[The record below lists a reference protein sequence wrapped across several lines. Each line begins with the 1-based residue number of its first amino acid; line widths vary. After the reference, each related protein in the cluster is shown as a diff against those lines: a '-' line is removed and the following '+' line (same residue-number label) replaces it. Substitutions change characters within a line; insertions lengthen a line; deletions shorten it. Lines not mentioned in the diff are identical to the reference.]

1 MKKRKVSL
9 KAAIITTSIG
19 GILSAAL
26 IVGTIFAYQYQ
37 NLLDVYLTRSDYT
50 ASEASKKLCEEV
62 ADEGTVLLKNEDN
75 ALPLAADETNV
86 ALLGQNSV
94 DFVYGGSGS
103 GSVDTANA
111 PTLKSAF
118 EREGYKVNETL
129 WNFYTSGAGKGYRK
143 KTPDQSG
150 KGDFAVNEVPQNVY
164 TDKVISSLKDDDV
177 AVVSLGR
184 SGGESADIPTADLNT
199 GYTYLQID
207 QNERD
212 LLKLACDNFDKV
224 ILVINTNNPIELDV
238 LEDPAYENIKAA
250 LWIGGVG
257 QEGMY
262 AIPNI
267 LKGDVNP
274 SGRLV
279 DTYAY
284 DSKSAPSIQNFG
296 DYNITNS
303 NVDRGNK
310 YLVYGEGIYVGYRYY
325 ETRYEDR
332 VLGQGNAGDYDY
344 TSEVQY
350 PFGYGLSYTT
360 FEWSNFSVTESDD
373 KKSFDVTVHV
383 KNTGDRAGKDV
394 VELYAQKPYTK
405 GGVETSS
412 VELVGFSKTIELAK
426 DAETDVT
433 ITVDKKD
440 LTSYDYQTAKT
451 YVLTPG
457 DYYLSV
463 GRNAHDAL
471 NNILALKGK
480 TTADGMDYDGNSSFA
495 KVAFNQES
503 TDSTTYS
510 TSDTGTEITNLFE
523 DVDINYYS
531 ESEYKYLSRSDWR
544 GTYPTTYSNGSW
556 NASQDLL
563 DDLPFYDVNTDT
575 EDDEAINNF
584 TFTQNSTST
593 SYSVKDLIG
602 VPYDDPKWDD
612 LVNQLSYSQMT
623 RLIRLGG
630 YSTIQIDKIGLP
642 PTQDKDGPSGVSGT
656 LVSGVSSM
664 AWPAEVLMASTW
676 NVELIHDLGVLFG
689 QDTISINVA
698 GVYGPGANIHRS
710 PYSGRNFEY
719 YSEDAHLSYEM
730 AKSEVEG
737 LRSKGV
743 ITYTKHFFLN
753 DQETNR
759 YGGAIFANEQAIR
772 EIYTKGFEGAVEGGT
787 NALMAAMNRI
797 GSRWIGAHRG
807 AMTEL
812 LRDEWGFKGMVITD
826 QASVSAMFYQD
837 IVSGL
842 WAGTDIWLNTN
853 QSNWQLTDYQ
863 NDKTMQYYIH
873 RAAKNICYAITNSWA
888 VDESYKVNDSGDLI
902 ASTAWTF
909 PWRPVLITVDC
920 LVFVLSLG
928 VIGYCWLMYI
938 LNKKSKKDQP
948 EDNA

>member
-9 KAAIITTSIG
+9 KAAIITTAVGGVLSIA
-19 GILSAAL
+19 S
-26 IVGTIFAYQYQ
+26 IVGTVFAYQYQ
-37 NLLDVYLTRSDYT
+37 NLLDVYLTSSDYS
-50 ASEASKKLCEEV
+50 ASEDSKKLCEDV
-62 ADEGTVLLKNEDN
+62 ANEGAVLLKNEDD
-75 ALPLAADETNV
+75 ALPLAADETDI

-103 GSVDTANA
+103 GSVDTDQA
-111 PTLKSAF
+111 PTLKTAF
-118 EREGYKVNETL
+118 EREGYHVDETL
-129 WNFYTSGAGKGYRK
+129 WNFYTSGPGKSYRK
-143 KTPDQSG
+143 TTPDQAG
-150 KGDFAVNEVPQNVY
+150 NGNFAVNEVPQNAY
-164 TDKVISSLKDDDV
+164 TSDVLNSLKNDDV

-184 SGGESADIPTADLNT
+184 SGGESADIPTSNLKT

-207 QNERD
+207 QDERD
-212 LLKLACDNFDKV
+212 LLKLACDNFEKV
-224 ILVINTNNPIELDV
+224 ILVINSNNPIELGI
-238 LEDPAYENIKAA
+238 LEDEEYENIKAA
-250 LWIGGVG
+250 IWIGGVG
-257 QEGMY
+257 QEGIY

-284 DSKSAPSIQNFG
+284 DSKSAPSIQNLG
-296 DYNITNS
+296 DYNISNS
-303 NVDRGNK
+303 SVDRGNK

-325 ETRYEDR
+325 ETRYEDK
-332 VLGQGNAGDYDY
+332 VLNQGNAGDYNY
-344 TSEVQY
+344 STQVQY

-360 FEWSNFSVTESDD
+360 FEWSDFQVQESED
-373 KKSFDVTVHV
+373 KSSFEVTVHV
-383 KNTGDRAGKDV
+383 TNTGDRAGKDV
-394 VELYAQKPYTK
+394 IELYAQKPYTE
-405 GGVETSS
+405 GGVETSAI
-412 VELVGFSKTIELAK
+412 ELVGFDKTIELDPSSSA
-426 DAETDVT
+426 DVT
-433 ITVDKKD
+433 ITIDKED

-457 DYYLSV
+457 DYYFAI

-480 TTADGMDYDGNSSFA
+480 TVNDGMDYDGNSALA
-495 KVAFNQES
+495 KLAFEQET

-510 TSDTGTEITNLFE
+510 TAETGNKITNLFE

-531 ESEYKYLSRSDWR
+531 EYTYLSRSDWE
-544 GTYPTTYSNGSW
+544 GTYPTTFLNGTW

-563 DDLPFYDVNTDT
+563 NDLKFYDVNTDAS
-575 EDDEAINNF
+575 DDEIINDY
-584 TFTQNSTST
+584 TFVQNSDST
-593 SYSVKDLIG
+593 TYTVHELIG
-602 VPYDDPKWDD
+602 VSYDDPKWDD
-612 LVNQLSYSQMT
+612 LINQLSYSQMT

-630 YSTIQIDKIGLP
+630 YSTIQIDKIKLP
-642 PTQDKDGPSGVSGT
+642 STQDKDGPSGVSGT

-664 AWPAEVLMASTW
+664 AWPAEILMASTW
-676 NVELIHDLGVLFG
+676 NTDMIKQLGVLFG

-719 YSEDAHLSYEM
+719 YSEDAHLSYAM
-730 AKSEVEG
+730 AKSEIEG

-772 EIYTKGFEGAVEGGT
+772 EIYAKGFQGAVDGGT
-787 NALMAAMNRI
+787 NAMMAAMNRI
-797 GSRWIGAHRG
+797 GSRWIGAHKG
-807 AMTEL
+807 AMTDL
-812 LRDEWGFKGMVITD
+812 LRNEWGFEGMVITD

-837 IVSGL
+837 IISGL

-853 QSNWQLTDYQ
+853 QSFWQLTDYQ

-888 VDESYKVNDSGDLI
+888 VDESYKLNESGNQI
-902 ASTAWTF
+902 ENTAWTF
-909 PWRPVLITVDC
+909 PWRPVLITIDC
-920 LVFVLSLG
+920 LIFALSLG
-928 VIGYCWLMYI
+928 GIGYCWVMFF
-938 LNKKSKKDQP
+938 LNKKSKESD
-948 EDNA
+948 

>member
-9 KAAIITTSIG
+9 KAAIITTAVGGVLSI
-19 GILSAAL
+19 AL
-26 IVGTIFAYQYQ
+26 IVGTVFAYQYQ
-37 NLLDVYLTRSDYT
+37 NLLDVYLTNSDYS
-50 ASEASKKLCEEV
+50 ASEDSKKLCEDV
-62 ADEGTVLLKNEDN
+62 ANEGAVLLKNEDD
-75 ALPLAADETNV
+75 ALPLAADKTDI

-103 GSVDTANA
+103 GSVDTDQA
-111 PTLKSAF
+111 PTLKTAF
-118 EREGYKVNETL
+118 EREGYHVDETL
-129 WNFYTSGAGKGYRK
+129 WNFYTSGPGKIYRK
-143 KTPDQSG
+143 TTPDQAG
-150 KGDFAVNEVPQNVY
+150 NGNFAVNEVPQNAY
-164 TDKVISSLKDDDV
+164 TNDVLNSLKNDDV

-184 SGGESADIPTADLNT
+184 SGGESADIPTSNLKT
-199 GYTYLQID
+199 GYTYLQIGQD
-207 QNERD
+207 ERD
-212 LLKLACDNFDKV
+212 LLKLACDNFEKV
-224 ILVINTNNPIELDV
+224 ILVINSNNAIELGI
-238 LEDPAYENIKAA
+238 LEDEEYENIKAA
-250 LWIGGVG
+250 IWIGGVG
-257 QEGMY
+257 QEGIY

-284 DSKSAPSIQNFG
+284 DSKSAPSIQNLG
-296 DYNITNS
+296 DYNISNS
-303 NVDRGNK
+303 SVDRGNK

-325 ETRYEDR
+325 ETRYEDK
-332 VLGQGNAGDYDY
+332 VLNQGNAGDYNY
-344 TSEVQY
+344 STQVQY

-360 FEWSNFSVTESDD
+360 FEWSDFQVQESED
-373 KKSFDVTVHV
+373 KSSFEVTVHV
-383 KNTGDRAGKDV
+383 TNTGDRAGKDV
-394 VELYAQKPYTK
+394 IELYAQKPYTE
-405 GGVETSS
+405 GGVETSAI
-412 VELVGFSKTIELAK
+412 ELVGFDKTIELDPSSSA
-426 DAETDVT
+426 DVT
-433 ITVDKKD
+433 ITIDKED
-440 LTSYDYQTAKT
+440 LTSYDYQTAET

-457 DYYLSV
+457 DYYFAV

-480 TTADGMDYDGNSSFA
+480 TVNDGMDYDGNSALA
-495 KVAFNQES
+495 KLAFEQET

-510 TSDTGTEITNLFE
+510 TAETGNKITNLFE

-531 ESEYKYLSRSDWR
+531 EYTYLSRSDWE
-544 GTYPTTYSNGSW
+544 GTYPTTFLNGTW

-563 DDLPFYDVNTDT
+563 NDLEFYDVNTDT
-575 EDDEAINNF
+575 SDDEIINNY
-584 TFTQNSTST
+584 TFVQNSDST
-593 SYSVKDLIG
+593 TYTVQDLIG
-602 VPYDDPKWDD
+602 VSYDDPKWDD
-612 LVNQLSYSQMT
+612 LINQLSYSQMT

-630 YSTIQIDKIGLP
+630 YSTIQIDKIKLP
-642 PTQDKDGPSGVSGT
+642 ATQDKDGPSGVSGT

-664 AWPAEVLMASTW
+664 AWPAEILMASTW
-676 NVELIHDLGVLFG
+676 NTDMIKQLGVLFG

-719 YSEDAHLSYEM
+719 YSEDAHLSYAM
-730 AKSEVEG
+730 AKSEIEG

-772 EIYTKGFEGAVEGGT
+772 EIYAKGFQGAVDGGT
-787 NALMAAMNRI
+787 NAMMAAMNRI
-797 GSRWIGAHRG
+797 GSRWIGAHKG
-807 AMTEL
+807 AMTDL
-812 LRDEWGFKGMVITD
+812 LRNEWGFEGMVITD

-853 QSNWQLTDYQ
+853 QSFWQLTDYQ

-888 VDESYKVNDSGDLI
+888 VDESYKLNESGNQI
-902 ASTAWTF
+902 ENTAWTF
-909 PWRPVLITVDC
+909 PWRPVLITIDC
-920 LVFVLSLG
+920 LIFALSLG
-928 VIGYCWLMYI
+928 GIGYCWVI
-938 LNKKSKKDQP
+938 FFLNKKSKESD
-948 EDNA
+948 

>member
-9 KAAIITTSIG
+9 KAAIITTAVGGVLSI
-19 GILSAAL
+19 AL
-26 IVGTIFAYQYQ
+26 IVGTVFAYQYQ
-37 NLLDVYLTRSDYT
+37 NLLDVYLTNSDYS
-50 ASEASKKLCEEV
+50 ASEDSKKLCEDV
-62 ADEGTVLLKNEDN
+62 ANEGAVLLKNEDD
-75 ALPLAADETNV
+75 ALPLAANETDI

-103 GSVDTANA
+103 GSVDTDQA
-111 PTLKSAF
+111 PTLKTAF
-118 EREGYKVNETL
+118 EREGYHVDETL
-129 WNFYTSGAGKGYRK
+129 WNFYTSGPGKSYRK
-143 KTPDQSG
+143 TTPDQAG
-150 KGDFAVNEVPQNVY
+150 NGDFAVNEVPQNAY
-164 TDKVISSLKDDDV
+164 TNDVLNSLKNDDV

-184 SGGESADIPTADLNT
+184 SGGESADIPTSNLKT

-207 QNERD
+207 QDERD
-212 LLKLACDNFDKV
+212 LLKLACDNFEKV
-224 ILVINTNNPIELDV
+224 ILVINSNNPIELGI
-238 LEDPAYENIKAA
+238 LEDEEYENIKAA
-250 LWIGGVG
+250 IWIGGVG
-257 QEGMY
+257 QEGIY

-284 DSKSAPSIQNFG
+284 DSKSAPSIQNLG
-296 DYNITNS
+296 DYNISNS
-303 NVDRGNK
+303 SVDRGNK

-325 ETRYEDR
+325 ETRYEDK
-332 VLGQGNAGDYDY
+332 VLNQGNAGDYNY
-344 TSEVQY
+344 STQVQY

-360 FEWSNFSVTESDD
+360 FEWSDFQVQESED
-373 KKSFDVTVHV
+373 KSSFEVTVHV
-383 KNTGDRAGKDV
+383 TNTGDRAGKDV
-394 VELYAQKPYTK
+394 IELYAQKPYSE
-405 GGVETSS
+405 GGVETSAI
-412 VELVGFSKTIELAK
+412 ELVGFDKTIELDPSSSA
-426 DAETDVT
+426 DVT
-433 ITVDKKD
+433 ITIDKED
-440 LTSYDYQTAKT
+440 LTSYDYQTAET

-457 DYYLSV
+457 DYYFAV

-480 TTADGMDYDGNSSFA
+480 TVNDGMDYDGNSALA
-495 KVAFNQES
+495 KLAFEQET

-510 TSDTGTEITNLFE
+510 TAETGNKITNLFE

-531 ESEYKYLSRSDWR
+531 EYTYLSRSDWE
-544 GTYPTTYSNGSW
+544 GTYPTTFLNGTW

-563 DDLPFYDVNTDT
+563 NDLEFYDVNTDT
-575 EDDEAINNF
+575 SDDEIINNY
-584 TFTQNSTST
+584 TFVQNSDST
-593 SYSVKDLIG
+593 TYTVQDLIG
-602 VPYDDPKWDD
+602 VSYDDPKWDD
-612 LVNQLSYSQMT
+612 LINQLSYSQMT

-630 YSTIQIDKIGLP
+630 YSTIQIDKIKLP
-642 PTQDKDGPSGVSGT
+642 ATQDKDGPSGVSGT

-664 AWPAEVLMASTW
+664 AWPAEILMASTW
-676 NVELIHDLGVLFG
+676 NTDMIKQLGVLFG

-719 YSEDAHLSYEM
+719 YSEDAHLSYAM
-730 AKSEVEG
+730 AKSEIEG

-772 EIYTKGFEGAVEGGT
+772 EIYAKGFQGAVDGGT
-787 NALMAAMNRI
+787 NAMMAAMNRI
-797 GSRWIGAHRG
+797 GSRWIGAHKG
-807 AMTEL
+807 AMTDL
-812 LRDEWGFKGMVITD
+812 LRNEWGFEGMVITD

-853 QSNWQLTDYQ
+853 QSFWQLTDYQ

-888 VDESYKVNDSGDLI
+888 VDESYKLNESGNQI
-902 ASTAWTF
+902 ENTAWTF
-909 PWRPVLITVDC
+909 PWRPVLITIDC
-920 LVFVLSLG
+920 LIFALSLG
-928 VIGYCWLMYI
+928 GIGYCWVI
-938 LNKKSKKDQP
+938 FFLNKKSKESD
-948 EDNA
+948 

>member
-9 KAAIITTSIG
+9 KSAIITTAVGGVLSI
-19 GILSAAL
+19 AL
-26 IVGTIFAYQYQ
+26 IVGTVFAYQYQ
-37 NLLDVYLTRSDYT
+37 NLLDVYLTNSDYS
-50 ASEASKKLCEEV
+50 ASEDSKKLCEDV
-62 ADEGTVLLKNEDN
+62 ANEGAVLLKNEDD
-75 ALPLAADETNV
+75 ALPLAADETDI

-103 GSVDTANA
+103 GSVDTDQA
-111 PTLKSAF
+111 PTLKNAF
-118 EREGYKVNETL
+118 EREGYHVDETL
-129 WNFYTSGAGKGYRK
+129 WNFYTSGPGKSYRK
-143 KTPDQSG
+143 TTPDQAG
-150 KGDFAVNEVPQNVY
+150 NGDFAVNEVPQNAY
-164 TDKVISSLKDDDV
+164 TNDVLNSLKNDDV

-184 SGGESADIPTADLNT
+184 SGGESADIPTSNLKT

-207 QNERD
+207 QDERD
-212 LLKLACDNFDKV
+212 LLKLACDNFEKV
-224 ILVINTNNPIELDV
+224 ILVINSNNPIELGI
-238 LEDPAYENIKAA
+238 LEDEEYENIKAA
-250 LWIGGVG
+250 IWIGGVG
-257 QEGMY
+257 QEGIY

-284 DSKSAPSIQNFG
+284 DSKSAPSIQNLG
-296 DYNITNS
+296 DYNISNS
-303 NVDRGNK
+303 SVDRGNK

-325 ETRYEDR
+325 ETRYEDK
-332 VLGQGNAGDYDY
+332 VLNQGNAGDYNY
-344 TSEVQY
+344 STQVQY

-360 FEWSNFSVTESDD
+360 FEWSDFQVQESED
-373 KKSFDVTVHV
+373 KSSFEVTVHV
-383 KNTGDRAGKDV
+383 TNTGDRAGKDV
-394 VELYAQKPYTK
+394 IELYAQKPYSE
-405 GGVETSS
+405 GGVETSAI
-412 VELVGFSKTIELAK
+412 ELVGFDKTIELDPSSSA
-426 DAETDVT
+426 DVT
-433 ITVDKKD
+433 ITIDKED
-440 LTSYDYQTAKT
+440 LTSYDYQTAET

-457 DYYLSV
+457 DYYFAV

-480 TTADGMDYDGNSSFA
+480 TVNDGMDYDGNSALA
-495 KVAFNQES
+495 KLAFEQET

-510 TSDTGTEITNLFE
+510 TAETGNKITNLFE

-531 ESEYKYLSRSDWR
+531 EYTYLSRSDWE
-544 GTYPTTYSNGSW
+544 GTYPTTFLNGTW

-563 DDLPFYDVNTDT
+563 NDLEFYDVNTDT
-575 EDDEAINNF
+575 SDDEIINNY
-584 TFTQNSTST
+584 TFVQNSDST
-593 SYSVKDLIG
+593 TYTVQDLIG
-602 VPYDDPKWDD
+602 VSYDDPKWDD
-612 LVNQLSYSQMT
+612 LINQLSYSQMT

-630 YSTIQIDKIGLP
+630 YSTIQIDKIKLP
-642 PTQDKDGPSGVSGT
+642 ATQDKDGPSGVSGT

-664 AWPAEVLMASTW
+664 AWPAEILMASTW
-676 NVELIHDLGVLFG
+676 NTDMIKQLGVLFG

-719 YSEDAHLSYEM
+719 YSEDAHLSYAM
-730 AKSEVEG
+730 AKSEIEG

-772 EIYTKGFEGAVEGGT
+772 EIYAKGFQGAVDGGT
-787 NALMAAMNRI
+787 NAMMAAMNRI
-797 GSRWIGAHRG
+797 GSRWIGAHKG
-807 AMTEL
+807 AMTDL
-812 LRDEWGFKGMVITD
+812 LRNEWGFEGMVITD

-853 QSNWQLTDYQ
+853 QSFWQLTDYQ

-888 VDESYKVNDSGDLI
+888 VDESYKLNESGNQI
-902 ASTAWTF
+902 ENTAWTF
-909 PWRPVLITVDC
+909 PWRPVLITIDC
-920 LVFVLSLG
+920 LIFALSLG
-928 VIGYCWLMYI
+928 GIGYCWVI
-938 LNKKSKKDQP
+938 FFLNKKSKESD
-948 EDNA
+948 